1 MRNDTEIELGA
12 FIVFLSSS
20 GAWLVHHRP
29 SRQNILAARSQREA
43 TEMAEFLRSLDVPWG
58 LFERKSQAARFWSAN
73 DELFVTMEQGLAS
86 IRAKYGEV
94 SHV

>member
-20 GAWLVHHRP
+20 GAWLIHHRP

-43 TEMAEFLRSLDVPWG
+43 TEMAEFLRSLNVPWG
-58 LFERKSQAARFWSAN
+58 LWTRPSQGKQFWARN
-73 DELFVTMEQGLAS
+73 PELGKQMEQGLAG

-94 SHV
+94 TA